1 MVAHELSSP
10 LAAVRVLAT
19 VLVNKGLS
27 PEDAA
32 RTLDAI
38 EDQLDQLDRLVDD
51 VAAVA
56 GAERDDFIVCPRP
69 VAVAKLLGDAA
80 AFARTLSGEHP
91 VTTEIAVEAAVL
103 ADPARIGQV
112 LRNLLDNAAKHTP
125 PGTPIELRARPDG
138 ERVWLGVVDRG
149 PGITTDDQG
158 RIFDKFGRGR
168 TIADRK
174 VPGVGL
180 GLYLSQRIV
189 RAHGSELTVA
199 STLGE
204 GTVFGFVLER
214 AE

>member
-1 MVAHELSSP
+1 MKRHRGAFILR
-10 LAAVRVLAT
+10 AGVLT
-19 VLVNKGLS
+19 VVFAGVLIG
-27 PEDAA
+27 
-32 RTLDAI
+32 
-38 EDQLDQLDRLVDD
+38 
-51 VAAVA
+51 VA
-56 GAERDDFIVCPRP
+56 GPA
-69 VAVAKLLGDAA
+69 
-80 AFARTLSGEHP
+80 H
-91 VTTEIAVEAAVL
+91 
-103 ADPARIGQV
+103 AD
-112 LRNLLDNAAKHTP
+112 NLVGLDVGP
-125 PGTPIELRARPDG
+125 TPIELRARPDG